1 MTTFK
6 DRKEVKF
13 GHKKGMAHAMT
24 LCLQHYRSQV
34 SVKREPLTDPKELA
48 VSQSSP
54 EDDGDDD
61 DDDDNDDDYD
71 DDDPDDGDDAKVK
84 EDGEEDNEDDLQ
96 LSEVY

>member
-48 VSQSSP
+48 VGQSSP
-54 EDDGDDD
+54 EDDGDDDGDDD

-84 EDGEEDNEDDLQ
+84 EDGEEDNEDNL
-96 LSEVY
+96 